1 MNENS
6 RYYSAMLPRRL
17 ENRQLPHVTIQCPV
31 YKEGLA
37 SVIAP
42 TVKSLKQA
50 MSTYE
55 LQGGSA
61 NMFINDDGLQLISA
75 EERQARIEFYAD
87 HSIGWTARP
96 KHGKDD
102 FVRKGKFK
110 KASNMN
116 YGLMISNHVEEKLAL
131 VERSEHWHQSDEAVE
146 YARCLSEVLEEE
158 EGRAWAD
165 GNIRVGDYIILS
177 EYWQPSLLITMLTR
191 SSRLGYSRAS

>member
-17 ENRQLPHVTIQCPV
+17 ESRPLPHITIQCPV
-31 YKEGLA
+31 YKEGLK

-42 TVKSLKQA
+42 TVKSIKQA

-61 NMFINDDGLQLISA
+61 NMLINDDGLQIIPA
-75 EERQARIEFYAD
+75 EERQGRIDFYAD
-87 HSIGWTARP
+87 HSIGWTSRP
-96 KHGKDD
+96 KHGKDG

-116 YGLMISNHVEEKLAL
+116 YGLMLSNRVEEKLGL
-131 VERSEHWHQSDEAVE
+131 VERGERWHQADEAVE
-146 YARCLSEVLEEE
+146 YARCLGEVIEEE
-158 EGRAWAD
+158 KGRAWAD
-165 GNIRVGDYIILS
+165 GNIRIGDYIILS
-177 EYWQPSLLITMLTR
+177 KCLL
-191 SSRLGYSRAS
+191 SSPTYDVI